1 MASGGTFSPAS
12 WRTERNGSVAAISM
26 VIQWDFDG
34 DLMGF
39 SGDSMGF
46 SGDSMVKTVIN

>member
-1 MASGGTFSPAS
+1 
-12 WRTERNGSVAAISM
+12 M